1 MSYRKVPLK
10 PAPEMGA
17 DPYAESSVQRRLW
30 ALRASKGI
38 ARIRFAAQLGVSGST
53 LDDWDRERSTPTLAL
68 FVRAMLL
75 LDADVERTLFGLAG
89 RAAAAAEIETP
100 TVLDIAS
107 VRQWLEQRGES
118 REVALAVLR
127 AIRGR
132 QKPATLEW
140 LTATVTRMATT
151 ETDPN
156 TARSSPNR
164 SALGRA
170 ATAPPSL
177 EAPDRARAKADSARR
192 HLAARG
198 GKLDP
203 AKMRA
208 AGDADARRRKRPARA

>member
-17 DPYAESSVQRRLW
+17 DPYAETSVQRRLW
-30 ALRASKGI
+30 ALRASKGL
-38 ARIRFAAQLGVSGST
+38 ARIRFAAQLGVSAST
-53 LDDWDRERSTPTLAL
+53 LDDWDRERSMPTLAP
-68 FVRAMLL
+68 FVRAVLL

-89 RAAAAAEIETP
+89 RAAAAAAVETP
-100 TVLDIAS
+100 TVLDIAA
-107 VRQWLEQRGES
+107 VRLWLEQRGTS
-118 REVALAVLR
+118 REVAAAVER

-140 LTATVTRMATT
+140 LTETVNRMATT
-151 ETDPN
+151 ETLAAETRSCLNRSAAERDT
-156 TARSSPNR
+156 TARSS
-164 SALGRA
+164 LDG
-170 ATAPPSL
+170 
-177 EAPDRARAKADSARR
+177 PDRARAKADSARK

-208 AGDADARRRKRPARA
+208 AGVADARRRKRPARA